1 MKRFFVC
8 VLALLLSST
17 ISFAGEKL
25 VIKGSTT
32 VLPIAQKAAET
43 YMNTHPGVSIS
54 VSGGGSGTGI
64 KAILDGIVDIADS
77 SREVKPE
84 EFELAKEK
92 GMILTVHPI
101 ALDAVVPVVN
111 PKNPVENLTL
121 KQLHDIY
128 TGKIKNWKEV
138 GGKNRR
144 IVVVSRDSSSG
155 TFEVWSKKVM
165 HEDRVTPRALLQASN
180 GAVREA
186 VAKNEDAI
194 GYIGL
199 GYVNKQIK
207 PVSID
212 GVTGSRDSVRKGKY
226 PVSRILYMI
235 TSDRSKQPVSYNFIG
250 FVLSSAGQ
258 QIVQQEGFIKLR

>member
-1 MKRFFVC
+1 MKRIFVC

-77 SREVKPE
+77 SREVKPK

-111 PKNPVENLTL
+111 PKNPVGNLTL

-155 TFEVWSKKVM
+155 TFEVWNKKVM
-165 HEDRVTPRALLQASN
+165 HKDRVTPRALLQASN

-186 VAKNEDAI
+186 VAKNKNAI